1 MKRPGTLLERAAGSR
16 RPVRGERGRGYLKK
30 QYKAERGREWVRSA
44 RRGRTMPQNEHI
56 ELFQKRYGKRLDHEE
71 RTRKKEARAVHTKA
85 KYAQKVRASFT

>member
-1 MKRPGTLLERAAGSR
+1 MKRPAGKGGWLGKAGAR
-16 RPVRGERGRGYLKK
+16 VARRGYLKK